1 MVNFHPNLEIHNI
14 KRLILD
20 ESFFFSFLF
29 FGGGECNEQLFTIEF
44 TNLDIKIHLITQ
56 FYI

>member
-20 ESFFFSFLF
+20 ESFFFFWLGKNFRSFKDS
-29 FGGGECNEQLFTIEF
+29 QS
-44 TNLDIKIHLITQ
+44 NLPI
-56 FYI
+56 

>member
-1 MVNFHPNLEIHNI
+1 MVNFHPNIEIHNI

-20 ESFFFSFLF
+20 ESFFFFG
-29 FGGGECNEQLFTIEF
+29 GGGECNEQLFTIEF
-44 TNLDIKIHLITQ
+44 TNIDIKIHLITQ